1 MNHLDIYKVAS
12 DRDNNLNFKE
22 ADHLDNELIKIAQNL
37 NVPGAV
43 VTSPSEMF
51 FGGANSQYGFSQ
63 LPGSSVQGKGA
74 KRPDLFFHEP
84 GADSRFRIDPTTG
97 REYTLDQI
105 KVLQERELMNQQTR
119 NPQYEQAFEN
129 QWNNHYQTLIEQG
142 ATPAMLQN
150 VLYHWGE
157 KLAAK
162 VKTGMTP
169 AQFFSQYGV
178 VDPSLK
184 TSLMNI
190 LQQESLLKN

>member
-12 DRDNNLNFKE
+12 DRDKNLNFQE

-37 NVPGAV
+37 SVPGAV

-63 LPGSSVQGKGA
+63 LPGASIQGKGA
-74 KRPDLFFHEP
+74 KRPDLFFHKP
-84 GADSRFRIDPTTG
+84 GSDSRFRINPATG
-97 REYTLDQI
+97 REYSYDEI

-129 QWNNHYQTLIEQG
+129 QWNNYYQTLIQQG
-142 ATPAMLQN
+142 ATPDMLQN

-169 AQFFSQYGV
+169 AQFFSQYGIIN
-178 VDPSLK
+178 PQLR
-184 TSLMNI
+184 TSLMNL

>member
-12 DRDNNLNFKE
+12 ENDKNFNFKE

-37 NVPGAV
+37 NNPGAII
-43 VTSPSEMF
+43 TSPSEMF

-63 LPGSSVQGKGA
+63 LPGSSIQGQGA

-84 GADSRFRIDPTTG
+84 GADSRFRINPATG
-97 REYTLDQI
+97 REYSYDEI

-129 QWNNHYQTLIEQG
+129 QWNNHYQTLIQQG

-162 VKTGMTP
+162 VKAGMTP
-169 AQFFSQYGV
+169 AQFFAQYGIIN
-178 VDPSLK
+178 PQLK
-184 TSLMNI
+184 TNLMNQ
-190 LQQESLLKN
+190 LQQEMLLKN